1 MLVQKTK
8 DGYTNML
15 VATHPEMTQFL
26 QEISTDKKTLTIKYL
41 AAGDTSKQTS
51 LSMPLVPETSDLDKT
66 EITMHSSPTPAFV
79 MPQKYS
85 DWFSSCFGYETSL
98 IFLGPSNARA
108 VKFADMQPVTPDPV
122 TNFLSTRLPSSLKP
136 YITPT
141 GQQQTSPWEITFAD
155 CAPFL
160 IASQTSLDDVSA
172 RLPQGIT
179 MDITKFRPNIVLKG
193 ALAPFQEDYWGK
205 ITLGNGMQVLL
216 THNCVRCK
224 SINIDYE
231 TGKQGEGEKGEVLKR
246 LQKDRRVDVGA
257 KWSPV
262 FGRYGFWNAKV
273 GEEKVIRAGERVD
286 VTKVNEGLTV
296 WSWPGIG

>member
-8 DGYTNML
+8 DGYTNMA
-15 VATHPEMTQFL
+15 VSAQPEMTQFL
-26 QEISTDKKTLTIKYL
+26 QEISTDQKTLTIKYL
-41 AAGDTSKQTS
+41 AAGDTSKQSS
-51 LSMPLVPETSDLDKT
+51 LSIPLEPETSDLAPT
-66 EITMHSSPTPAFV
+66 EITMHSSPTPAFI

-85 DWFSSCFGYETSL
+85 DWFSTCFGYPTSL
-98 IFLGPSNARA
+98 IYLGPSNTRD
-108 VKFADMQPVTPDPV
+108 VKFADMQPVPPNPL
-122 TNFLSTRLPSSLKP
+122 TNFLYTHLPSLKP
-136 YITPT
+136 YITSIMGMP
-141 GQQQTSPWEITFAD
+141 QTSPWEITFAD

-160 IASQTSLDDVSA
+160 VASQTSLDDVSA
-172 RLPQGIT
+172 RLPQDMT

-231 TGKQGEGEKGEVLKR
+231 TGKPGEGGKGEVLKR

-262 FGRYGFWNAKV
+262 FGRYGFWNAEV
-273 GEEKVIRAGERVD
+273 GEKKVIRAGERVD

-296 WSWPGIG
+296 WNWPGLA